1 MQATTYNFLNAFFK
15 KKIHAQY
22 QSIVFPDV
30 ILFHTQTR
38 NNIIIFLFTLNDFI
52 HFCFDSKSLSD
63 NVHYHTQKE
72 TQGGMTLKT
81 KIKFNHNIYEIVLT
95 QMIHAKL
102 SKTRK

>member
-1 MQATTYNFLNAFFK
+1 MLSFK
-15 KKIHAQY
+15 RKTNAQY
-22 QSIVFPDV
+22 QSIIFADV

-52 HFCFDSKSLSD
+52 HFCFVSKSLSV

-72 TQGGMTLKT
+72 TQGGIKLKT
-81 KIKFNHNIYEIVLT
+81 RIKFNHNIHEIFLT